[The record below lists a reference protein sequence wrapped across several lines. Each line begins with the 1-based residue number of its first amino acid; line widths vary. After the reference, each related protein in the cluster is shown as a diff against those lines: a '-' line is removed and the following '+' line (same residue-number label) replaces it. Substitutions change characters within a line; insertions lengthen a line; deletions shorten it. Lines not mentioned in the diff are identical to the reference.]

1 MISST
6 ILDKPRKRQH
16 TIGCI
21 PLPKP
26 AKSADPKDGAVES
39 GVWLF
44 AQPTCHRAP
53 EVHSAVGET
62 EATGLLREF
71 FRATR

>member
-1 MISST
+1 MHST
-6 ILDKPRKRQH
+6 PETGQKRRSQA
-16 TIGCI
+16 GRA
-21 PLPKP
+21 L
-26 AKSADPKDGAVES
+26 ES